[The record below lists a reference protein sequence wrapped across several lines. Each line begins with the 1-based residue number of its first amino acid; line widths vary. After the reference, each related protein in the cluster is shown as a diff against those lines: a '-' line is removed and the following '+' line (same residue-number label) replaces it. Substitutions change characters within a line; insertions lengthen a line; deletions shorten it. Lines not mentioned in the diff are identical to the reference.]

1 MILQQLQARPQ
12 GFLDVRSRKGLGA
25 IRIARRDGIDESPV
39 FPGRGRRSSSNAEG
53 GGAEKGNPVLQLL
66 EGAVEIAVSGSPDD
80 GLVKRPV
87 EPRHCRGVVGVSL
100 ERFLQIRQGVDF
112 GRRRMLGGEPGC
124 RSFEDLPHRIEFQHL
139 GRIQA
144 SHDEAAAAGGLEEAF
159 GHEPSEG
166 FPHRGPADLEALR
179 DILLP
184 EAIPGAIET
193 RAQGP
198 AQGTEDGFAERQPGL
213 APDQFQF
220 VRDLIRHPRPTGN
233 ASVRKHR
240 KTGLDQRV
248 LLHIFVYK
256 CTQIGKPAMGTRR
269 RPEGMGDRTVS
280 ARGLKRMDTA
290 SSQPAATG
298 TAGTA
303 SVDLT
308 RRFDV
313 LVVGGGNAAL
323 CAAISARRSG
333 ASVLVLEAAPKFY
346 RGGNTRHT
354 RNMRCAHDAATEI
367 LTGPYTEEEFWEDL
381 LRVTGGQT
389 DEELARFMI
398 RESKEILDW
407 IVEQG
412 VRWQPSLGGTLSLGR
427 TNSFFLGGGRAMLNA
442 LYLTAESLGVE
453 VVYDAEVVDL
463 DIQDGMF
470 LSAAVVHGGRRTDVR
485 AASLVAAAGGFEANI
500 DWLKQYWG
508 DVADNFLIRGTPYNR
523 GTMLKLLLDKG
534 VQEIG
539 DPTQCH
545 AVAIDARAPRFDGG
559 IITRLDCVVFGIVV
573 NKNAERFYDEG
584 EDVWPKRYAIWGRL
598 VAAQPD
604 QIAYIIFDAPSLEL
618 FMPSLYPP
626 VQTDTV
632 RELAGKLGLDPDA
645 LEATVEGFNAAVRPG
660 TFDHTVLDDCRT
672 EGLTPPKSHWARP
685 IRTAPFYAY
694 PVRPGITFTYLGTR
708 VNRQARMI
716 MADGTPSANM
726 FAAGEI
732 MAGNVLGKGYAAG
745 IGMTIGSVFGRVAGR
760 EAANNARN

>member
-1 MILQQLQARPQ
+1 MASLSSENL
-12 GFLDVRSRKGLGA
+12 RSSEKAGP
-25 IRIARRDGIDESPV
+25 ARRP
-39 FPGRGRRSSSNAEG
+39 A
-53 GGAEKGNPVLQLL
+53 
-66 EGAVEIAVSGSPDD
+66 
-80 GLVKRPV
+80 
-87 EPRHCRGVVGVSL
+87 HTT
-100 ERFLQIRQGVDF
+100 
-112 GRRRMLGGEPGC
+112 
-124 RSFEDLPHRIEFQHL
+124 
-139 GRIQA
+139 
-144 SHDEAAAAGGLEEAF
+144 EE
-159 GHEPSEG
+159 
-166 FPHRGPADLEALR
+166 
-179 DILLP
+179 
-184 EAIPGAIET
+184 
-193 RAQGP
+193 
-198 AQGTEDGFAERQPGL
+198 
-213 APDQFQF
+213 
-220 VRDLIRHPRPTGN
+220 V
-233 ASVRKHR
+233 
-240 KTGLDQRV
+240 
-248 LLHIFVYK
+248 
-256 CTQIGKPAMGTRR
+256 
-269 RPEGMGDRTVS
+269 
-280 ARGLKRMDTA
+280 
-290 SSQPAATG
+290 PAA
-298 TAGTA
+298 
-303 SVDLT
+303 LM
-308 RRFDV
+308 RKYNV

-323 CAAISARRSG
+323 CAAISARRDG

-367 LTGPYTEEEFWEDL
+367 LTGPYTEDEFWEDL

-398 RESKEILDW
+398 RESKEILQW

-442 LYLTAESLGVE
+442 LYLTAECLGVE
-453 VVYDAEVVDL
+453 ILYDAEVLDL

-470 LSAAVVHGGRRTDVR
+470 LSAKVAYDNREFDVR
-485 AASLVAAAGGFEANI
+485 AATLVAAAGGFEANI
-500 DWLKQYWG
+500 EWLKQYWG

-523 GTMLKLLLDKG
+523 GSVLKLLLNKG
-534 VQEIG
+534 VQKIG

-545 AVAIDARAPRFDGG
+545 AVAIDARAPKFDGG

-604 QIAYIIFDAPSLEL
+604 QIAYIIFDEPSLEL

-626 VQTDTV
+626 VKANTI
-632 RELAGKLGLDPDA
+632 RELAGKLELDAEA
-645 LEATVEGFNAAVRPG
+645 LEKTVDEFNQAVQPG
-660 TFDHTVLDDCRT
+660 TFDHTTLDDCRT

-685 IRTAPFYAY
+685 IRAAPFYAY

-708 VNRQARMI
+708 VNKEARML
-716 MADGTPSANM
+716 MSDGKPSANM

-760 EAANNARN
+760 EAAKNARN